1 MAAEPRTQRLASG
14 EPSSNG
20 RSACAPAETGPLEAV
35 PADTA
40 RDELVAHAIR
50 SAEAKAGLTP
60 VGDSTWLSEVIER
73 FEGPLVRYAARI
85 SGDLERGRDVVQETF
100 LRFCREPTV
109 AAGDYLPQWL
119 FTVCR
124 RLALDV
130 RRKETRMNT
139 KRDAAAVCE
148 LPARTGSESGIEH
161 AEQAGQV
168 VQWIDALPANQQ
180 EVVRLKFQEGMSYKA
195 IAAITGHSVSNVGY
209 LLHTAVTTLRKRMN
223 ADLGSA

>member
-20 RSACAPAETGPLEAV
+20 RSAYAHSPLTDAV
-35 PADTA
+35 STLTPGSVTAA
-40 RDELVAHAIR
+40 RDPLLQETI
-50 SAEAKAGLTP
+50 
-60 VGDSTWLSEVIER
+60 DR

-85 SGDLERGRDVVQETF
+85 AGDLERGRDVVQETF
-100 LRFCREPTV
+100 LRLCREPTI

-139 KRDAAAVCE
+139 QRDSAAVCE
-148 LPARTGSESGIEH
+148 LPARTGSESGIER
-161 AEQAGQV
+161 AEQANEI
-168 VQWIDALPANQQ
+168 VQLIDALPANQQ

-209 LLHTAVTTLRKRMN
+209 LLHTAVTALRAKVN